1 MQKIITRIISKNLGV
16 YSRNLDTSTH
26 VKIGHT
32 VLHTKKPF
40 WQKKKQKKI
49 VVVVVVVVS
58 CINRSNVSNV
68 SSSIRSDIKGLQLWL
83 RYAPWQS
90 ISLSLSLSLSIHPSI
105 HQTKCRT
112 SIINIYPSQ
121 IRGFICSL
129 NDFFTLLL
137 SGCSSNSLFRRRRRR
152 RR

>member
-90 ISLSLSLSLSIHPSI
+90 ISLSLSLSIHPSI
-105 HQTKCRT
+105 HPPNKVSNIHHKYI
-112 SIINIYPSQ
+112 SISNKGIHL
-121 IRGFICSL
+121 FIE
-129 NDFFTLLL
+129 
-137 SGCSSNSLFRRRRRR
+137 
-152 RR
+152 